1 VTPKFLKNNHEFF
14 RDGAK
19 KQEIELA
26 LCLSLE
32 VRKSI
37 RSNTNLNRSR
47 IFNCVSIVSLSTL
60 AIFSA
65 CASAPKEV
73 QPEQSAAPAAA
84 TSTPGTST
92 IAVGHDSSAPSAP
105 ASSASGGQS
114 GASGPVKWTAPS
126 RWEAKPA
133 SGMRAAT
140 YIIPAAKGDS
150 EGGECAVFVNL
161 GGGVQANITRWI
173 GQFEKTD
180 GAPNQKSETINGLPV
195 TTVDVS
201 GTFKGGGPMMGQSGA
216 SKPSY
221 RMLGA
226 IVEGP
231 EGDIFFKL
239 TGPAKT
245 VAAAQNEFQA
255 MLKSLKQ

>member
-1 VTPKFLKNNHEFF
+1 M
-14 RDGAK
+14 
-19 KQEIELA
+19 
-26 LCLSLE
+26 
-32 VRKSI
+32 
-37 RSNTNLNRSR
+37 NRSR

-65 CASAPKEV
+65 CAAAPKEI
-73 QPEQSAAPAAA
+73 QPEQSAAPAAK
-84 TSTPGTST
+84 STPGAAR
-92 IAVGHDSSAPSAP
+92 IAVGHDSSGS
-105 ASSASGGQS
+105 STSASVAPGSQG
-114 GASGPVKWTAPS
+114 SGPVKWAPPS

-201 GTFKGGGPMMGQSGA
+201 GTFKGGGPMMGQSSGPKA
-216 SKPSY
+216 GY
-221 RMLGA
+221 RLLGA

-231 EGDIFFKL
+231 EGDVFFKL

-245 VAAAQNEFQA
+245 VAAAHDDFQA
-255 MLKSLKQ
+255 MLKSLKK

>member
-1 VTPKFLKNNHEFF
+1 
-14 RDGAK
+14 
-19 KQEIELA
+19 
-26 LCLSLE
+26 
-32 VRKSI
+32 
-37 RSNTNLNRSR
+37 
-47 IFNCVSIVSLSTL
+47 L

-73 QPEQSAAPAAA
+73 QPEQSSAPAAA
-84 TSTPGTST
+84 KSTPESST
-92 IAVGHDSSAPSAP
+92 IAVGHDSGGAAEAPPSAP
-105 ASSASGGQS
+105 GGP
-114 GASGPVKWTAPS
+114 GAASGPVKWTAPA

-140 YIIPAAKGDS
+140 YIVPAAKGDS
-150 EGGECAVFVNL
+150 EGAECAVFVNL
-161 GGGVQANITRWI
+161 GGGVQANTTRWI

-201 GTFKGGGPMMGQSGA
+201 GTFKGGGPMMGQSSGPKA
-216 SKPSY
+216 GY
-221 RMLGA
+221 RLLGA

-231 EGDIFFKL
+231 EGDVFFKL

-245 VAAAQNEFQA
+245 VAAAQNEFHA
-255 MLKSLKQ
+255 MLKSLKK

>member
-1 VTPKFLKNNHEFF
+1 
-14 RDGAK
+14 
-19 KQEIELA
+19 
-26 LCLSLE
+26 
-32 VRKSI
+32 
-37 RSNTNLNRSR
+37 LNRSR

-60 AIFSA
+60 AILSA
-65 CASAPKEV
+65 CAAAPKEI
-73 QPEQSAAPAAA
+73 QPEQSAAPAAK
-84 TSTPGTST
+84 STPGSST
-92 IAVGHDSSAPSAP
+92 IAVGHDSSGPSTSAP
-105 ASSASGGQS
+105 
-114 GASGPVKWTAPS
+114 GAAGSQGSGPVKWTPPS

-140 YIIPAAKGDS
+140 YIIPPATGDND
-150 EGGECAVFVNL
+150 GGECAVFENL
-161 GGGVQANITRWI
+161 GGSVQANVDRWI

-180 GAPNQKSETINGLPV
+180 GAPNQKSETISGLSV

-216 SKPSY
+216 PKSGY

-231 EGDIFFKL
+231 EGNVFFKL

-245 VAAAQNEFQA
+245 IAAARDEFQA
-255 MLKSLKQ
+255 MLKSLKK